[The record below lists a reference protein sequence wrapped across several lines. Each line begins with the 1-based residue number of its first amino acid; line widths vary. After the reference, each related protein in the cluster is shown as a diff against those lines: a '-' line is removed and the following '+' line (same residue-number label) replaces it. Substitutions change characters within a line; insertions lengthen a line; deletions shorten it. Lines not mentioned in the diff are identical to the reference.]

1 MKTSILVA
9 LFGVLLVPT
18 LLAQTG
24 ELEKRAGP
32 KPLKP
37 ISVSQAV
44 AEKLLIHRV
53 DPVWKHHGMDA
64 RVSGTV
70 VLKIA
75 IGTKGHVVSC
85 QVVSGPAMLQRPVI
99 DAVRQWEYKPYLVNG
114 KPVEFSTKILVT
126 TSNY

>member
-1 MKTSILVA
+1 MKTSVLIA
-9 LFGVLLVPT
+9 LFGVLLVPI
-18 LLAQTG
+18 LSAQMD
-24 ELEKRAGP
+24 EKEERAAP
-32 KPLKP
+32 ASLNP

-64 RVSGTV
+64 RASGTV
-70 VLKIA
+70 VLKIT
-75 IGTKGHVVSC
+75 IGTKGHVLSS
-85 QVVSGPAMLQRPVI
+85 QVISGPRILQQPVI

-114 KPVEFSTKILVT
+114 KPVEFSTKVSVT